1 MSVILGHMGQVEL
14 RRSTAGRSYTSEIC
28 PSDVNLDRNRFSFEF
43 TPGMLLTGDQ
53 VEFKALDRGPLDF
66 VEASGWFV
74 PGTYPDGIWFVAV
87 DQVGGVTLYRTFDEA
102 VSGEASGR
110 VMLQRP
116 SRKIPIAVKVRNNI
130 ERIVGQVTDFTLN
143 TSREAVDV
151 TELGD
156 EFRQQHSALISG
168 SGQLNC
174 FFDYERRL
182 CDELSNVVSGGIEMP
197 IYLHQLL
204 LRTEM
209 GSEFW
214 AKLTL
219 AGRDEAKPGG
229 YAEDVDDEV
238 YYDFN
243 ALVTNVAIA
252 FEATQP
258 VRTTVDFVTTGEIK
272 LRTRMIS
279 NYILQEDDVSRI
291 RVEENLGSGFLE
303 LEEAQQE

>member
-1 MSVILGHMGQVEL
+1 MGVILGHAGQIEL
-14 RRSTAGRSYTSEIC
+14 RRNAAGRSYTSEVC

-66 VEASGWFV
+66 VEASGWYV

-87 DQVGGVTLYRTFDEA
+87 DQVGGITLYRTFDEA
-102 VSGEASGR
+102 VSGEARGR
-110 VMLQRP
+110 VNLQRP

-156 EFRQQHSALISG
+156 EFRQQYSALISG

-174 FFDYERRL
+174 FFDYERRM
-182 CDELSNVVSGGIEMP
+182 CDDLSAVVDGGIEMP

-204 LRTEM
+204 LRTEL

-214 AKLTL
+214 AKFTL
-219 AGRDEAKPGG
+219 AGRAPKPMG
-229 YAEDVDDEV
+229 YGEDVDDEV
-238 YYDFN
+238 YYEFN

-279 NYILQEDDVSRI
+279 NYILQEDDASRI
-291 RVEENLGSGFLE
+291 RVEPNLGNGFLE

>member
-1 MSVILGHMGQVEL
+1 MGVILGHAGQIEL
-14 RRSTAGRSYTSEIC
+14 RRNAAGRSYTSEVC

-66 VEASGWFV
+66 VEAGGWFV
-74 PGTYPDGIWFVAV
+74 PGSYPDGIWFIAV
-87 DQVGGVTLYRTFDEA
+87 DQVGGITLYRTFDEA

-110 VMLQRP
+110 VNLQRP
-116 SRKIPIAVKVRNNI
+116 SRKIPVAVKVRNNV
-130 ERIVGQVTDFTLN
+130 ERIAGQVTDFTLN

-174 FFDYERRL
+174 FFDYERRR
-182 CDELSNVVSGGIEMP
+182 CDEMSEASSGVIEMP
-197 IYLHQLL
+197 IYMHQLL
-204 LRTEM
+204 LRVEL

-214 AKLTL
+214 AKFTL
-219 AGRDEAKPGG
+219 AGRGQKPMG
-229 YAEDVDDEV
+229 YNEDLDDEV
-238 YYDFN
+238 WYEFN

-279 NYILQEDDVSRI
+279 NYLVQEQDGFSRL
-291 RVEENLGSGFLE
+291 RVEENMGNGFIE
-303 LEEAQQE
+303 MEEAQQE